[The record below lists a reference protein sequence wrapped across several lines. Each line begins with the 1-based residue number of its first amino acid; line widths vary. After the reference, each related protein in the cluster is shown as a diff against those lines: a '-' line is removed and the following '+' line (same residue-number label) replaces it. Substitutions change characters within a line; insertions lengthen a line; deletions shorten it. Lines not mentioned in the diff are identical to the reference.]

1 MRLATRMPKMILPC
15 TENTN
20 YLFYGRDLFTIA
32 SHLTLTMTMIVLGL
46 ACVLIDK
53 KSNNSNTSR
62 YKVDIILERLPE
74 DEADSLRAALMDPD
88 VLTSK
93 ISQVLTDYGH
103 PVSPN
108 AVSNYRRR
116 LAGVKREG

>member
-1 MRLATRMPKMILPC
+1 LDLYAAMQGS
-15 TENTN
+15 
-20 YLFYGRDLFTIA
+20 GRTQQ
-32 SHLTLTMTMIVLGL
+32 
-46 ACVLIDK
+46 
-53 KSNNSNTSR
+53 R
-62 YKVDIILERLPE
+62 YKIDIILEKLSK
-74 DEADSLRAALMDPD
+74 DEADSLRAALLDPD

-116 LAGVKREG
+116 LAGAKHEG

>member
-1 MRLATRMPKMILPC
+1 M
-15 TENTN
+15 
-20 YLFYGRDLFTIA
+20 DLYAAMQGSGKTQQ
-32 SHLTLTMTMIVLGL
+32 
-46 ACVLIDK
+46 
-53 KSNNSNTSR
+53 R